1 MQILDRLKV
10 FYREFIVTL
19 ISSGTNDAPVVE
31 VKKTS
36 LGKGLF
42 QVKTIALDQKNT
54 NDIDL
59 TFPMVDGQILT
70 NETNYYVLRQYED
83 FIEYPSTTNLFE
95 SNYDPYIIPSENFRL
110 GIVEIANGDGNEDIQ
125 FYTQSNSFILN
136 ELIGLFSIETSFRV
150 KFNNNFDET
159 NIKFSVGFNTNKNI
173 YALETSV
180 ISDSFL
186 GLILLN
192 GEFFLLLDD
201 ASGDIVNIPTGIS
214 FKENNWYRLVLTF
227 GAFTDTIQLL
237 DQDSDDAINR
247 VYNAD
252 FTSKVVDP
260 LYFQFYLGNYN
271 SIENTDTK
279 LNVDIF
285 NISANYN

>member
-150 KFNNNFDET
+150 KFNNNFDLP
-159 NIKFSVGFNTNKNI
+159 SRVDSHPS
-173 YALETSV
+173 TSV
-180 ISDSFL
+180 
-186 GLILLN
+186 
-192 GEFFLLLDD
+192 
-201 ASGDIVNIPTGIS
+201 
-214 FKENNWYRLVLTF
+214 VLTPGTVLWST
-227 GAFTDTIQLL
+227 GAW
-237 DQDSDDAINR
+237 A
-247 VYNAD
+247 VAVW
-252 FTSKVVDP
+252 KW
-260 LYFQFYLGNYN
+260 
-271 SIENTDTK
+271 
-279 LNVDIF
+279 
-285 NISANYN
+285 